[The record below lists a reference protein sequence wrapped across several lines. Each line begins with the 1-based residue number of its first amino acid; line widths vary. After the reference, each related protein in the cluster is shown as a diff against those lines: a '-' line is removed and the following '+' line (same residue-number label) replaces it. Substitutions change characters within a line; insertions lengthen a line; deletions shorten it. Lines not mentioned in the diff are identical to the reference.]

1 MRGLLE
7 SFGWTTGETLGD
19 WLLMQDDAK
28 LAQIEDALKEYR

>member
-1 MRGLLE
+1 
-7 SFGWTTGETLGD
+7 LGD